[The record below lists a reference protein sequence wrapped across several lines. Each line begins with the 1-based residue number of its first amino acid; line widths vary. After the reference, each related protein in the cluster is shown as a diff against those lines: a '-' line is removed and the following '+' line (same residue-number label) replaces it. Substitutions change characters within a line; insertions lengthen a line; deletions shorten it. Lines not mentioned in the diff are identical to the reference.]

1 MQSNN
6 SLYVVLTAIFLL
18 LCMIALLSGKSSSVA
33 MEGERSYDI
42 EVHVIDDVRLKE
54 EDDMGVRYV
63 KGIDMRMDEVVYEVS
78 ELATEVVD
86 LHTKS
91 MKSSDIKRFLMS
103 QEMMNRSIDH
113 EVK

>member
-33 MEGERSYDI
+33 MDESSYDI
-42 EVHVIDDVRLKE
+42 EVQVIDDVRLKE